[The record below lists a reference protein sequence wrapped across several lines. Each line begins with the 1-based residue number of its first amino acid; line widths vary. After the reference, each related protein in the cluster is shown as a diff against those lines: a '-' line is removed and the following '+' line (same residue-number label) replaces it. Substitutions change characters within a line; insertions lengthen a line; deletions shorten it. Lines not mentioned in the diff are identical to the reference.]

1 MMPDSEAYT
10 KDMMFAAMNL
20 PQYNISAGN
29 YII

>member
-20 PQYNISAGN
+20 PQYNISAGT
-29 YII
+29 Y